1 VGLTRPRS
9 AAAATAR
16 SLRSVGKHPFG
27 RDERDA
33 WLLEIE
39 TLMVEAWLADT

>member
-1 VGLTRPRS
+1 VGVLKESAARGYRGAVELTRVSHTVSP
-9 AAAATAR
+9 
-16 SLRSVGKHPFG
+16 
-27 RDERDA
+27 DA